1 MTYGSPWRGIGAMV
15 VSIATFLTCDTFMKL
30 AMADVPPLEVLVFR
44 GGFATSLCL
53 PLLLGLGLGRHLLLA
68 LNGWVLLRAL
78 SEAMAVIFFVIVLAR
93 VPIGD
98 ITAIMQTTPLVIVMG
113 AALIW
118 REPIGPLRV
127 LLIGL
132 GFLGALMVAQ
142 PGAGAVSLLALLAF
156 PAALFAAGRDLLSR
170 KVPANVPALVA
181 VLTTLVMVM
190 VCAFIANALFGR
202 WVAPAPQRLAQ
213 LAGAGLFLVSGQLF
227 VFLAYRLAPAAI
239 VAPFSYTAA
248 LWGVLSGALV
258 FGDLPNA
265 LGFSGMALIVASG
278 VAVVILGG
286 RQRGGVAAAGAV

>member
-1 MTYGSPWRGIGAMV
+1 
-15 VSIATFLTCDTFMKL
+15 
-30 AMADVPPLEVLVFR
+30 
-44 GGFATSLCL
+44 
-53 PLLLGLGLGRHLLLA
+53 
-68 LNGWVLLRAL
+68 
-78 SEAMAVIFFVIVLAR
+78 
-93 VPIGD
+93 
-98 ITAIMQTTPLVIVMG
+98 
-113 AALIW
+113 
-118 REPIGPLRV
+118 
-127 LLIGL
+127 
-132 GFLGALMVAQ
+132 
-142 PGAGAVSLLALLAF
+142 
-156 PAALFAAGRDLLSR
+156 
-170 KVPANVPALVA
+170 
-181 VLTTLVMVM
+181 MVM

-213 LAGAGLFLVSGQLF
+213 MAGAGLFLVSGQLF